1 MTARGSHSSTL
12 PVPEGGAPGDFVPP
26 VLREGALLARLRRV
40 AGFDHWL
47 PLFVFVG
54 VAAATTTLYQAL
66 REREQSVIGVVVA
79 ERAAKIRELIGSKA
93 VNTLQVLSRM
103 GQRWD
108 AAGGTPYE
116 QWRADAANHL
126 GQVAGIEAFEW
137 VDASGH
143 IRWAEPSAGNEQSI
157 GREVR
162 FEATAVPP
170 RTADAPGAAL
180 APFLDFTPG
189 NGTIVA
195 YCPVSSHGHADG
207 LLAAVLSADEMFA
220 RIGRREMASDFE
232 VVISF
237 RSQTLF
243 RHPLPAGE
251 PAAGPVNQGTVQ
263 VNERAWLVTVTPGK
277 EFVASLQSWLPEA
290 ALGLGML
297 IALLL
302 AALCR
307 AELIARRHVG
317 ALITSEETF
326 RSAMDS
332 ASIGMALV
340 RPDGGFMRVNPALC
354 ALLGYEPHQLL
365 GTDLQSLTHPED
377 LERDLQ
383 CVQRSLAGESG
394 RYRLEK
400 RYFHSSGRTIWTLLS
415 ASLVRDSAGR
425 PSYFVAQ
432 IQDIGE
438 QKEVERLKSEFV
450 SVVSHELRTPL
461 TSVRGALGLMAGPL
475 ATDLPHKF
483 RELLGVAHSNCE
495 RLIVLIND
503 ILDIDKVAAGK
514 MRFDIQ
520 EVRLADVTRRAVE
533 AIGTYAHR
541 YQVGVELDPIDP
553 ELRVAVDED
562 RFVQVVTNLLS
573 NAVKFSPRGRRVL
586 VDARAANGRVR
597 VRVVDRGAGIPE
609 EFRARIFEKFSQADS
624 SSGRRAGGTGLGLHI
639 SRQIVEHMQG
649 KIGFETRQGRG
660 TTFWVELALL
670 PAPAAAPRLPA
681 PRALAES

>member
-1 MTARGSHSSTL
+1 MTPRGTHSPTL
-12 PVPEGGAPGDFVPP
+12 PVPENGAPGDFVPR
-26 VLREGALLARLRRV
+26 VLPEGTLLARLRRV

-66 REREQSVIGVVVA
+66 REREQSVIGMVVA
-79 ERAAKIRELIGSKA
+79 ERSAKIRELIGSKA
-93 VNTLQVLSRM
+93 ANTLQVVSRM

-116 QWRADAANHL
+116 QWRADTANHL
-126 GQVAGIEAFEW
+126 GQVAGIKAFEW

-143 IRWAEPSAGNEQSI
+143 VRWAEPPAGNEQRI
-157 GREVR
+157 GREVHL
-162 FEATAVPP
+162 ETTA
-170 RTADAPGAAL
+170 AQSGAHAPGATV

-195 YCPVSSHGHADG
+195 YCPVTKHGQADG

-220 RIGRREMASDFE
+220 RIGRREMADDFD
-232 VVISF
+232 VVITF
-237 RSQTLF
+237 RQQMLF

-251 PAAGPVNQGTVQ
+251 AVAGPVDHGTVL
-263 VNERAWLVTVTPGK
+263 VNDKAWQVTVTPGK
-277 EFVASLQSWLPEA
+277 EFVASLQSWLPEV

-307 AELIARRHVG
+307 AELVARRHVG

-354 ALLGYEPHQLL
+354 ALLGYEPHELL

-483 RELLGVAHSNCE
+483 RELLGIAHSNCE

-533 AIGTYAHR
+533 AIETYALR

-553 ELRVAVDED
+553 ALRVAVDED

-639 SRQIVEHMQG
+639 SRQIVEHMHG

-681 PRALAES
+681 PRALVES